1 MTVEEAIQTALQYER
16 RVRGVYEE
24 AAARAS
30 DEAAKKMLQVMV
42 GEEQR
47 HVEYLEA
54 RLAEWK
60 STGKV
65 RAAAL
70 ATDLPSAKVIR
81 EGVARLKERLG
92 MPERERREAIET
104 LNRALEVERETSAF
118 YEQMVRQLVGAA
130 ERAMF
135 QRFLEIEAGHYAIV
149 QAELDSVQGLGY
161 WFDVQEFHLEAG

>member
-1 MTVEEAIQTALQYER
+1 MTVEEAIQTALQFER

-30 DEAAKKMLQVMV
+30 DDTAKKMLQVMV
-42 GEEQR
+42 GEENR

-70 ATDLPSAKVIR
+70 ATDLPSTKVIQ
-81 EGVARLKERLG
+81 EGVKKLKERIA

-104 LNRALEVERETSAF
+104 LKRALEVEQETSIF
-118 YEQMVRQLVGAA
+118 YERMVRQLAA
-130 ERAMF
+130 PEDRAMF
-135 QRFLEIEAGHYAIV
+135 QRFLEIEAGHFTIV

-161 WFDVQEFHLEAG
+161 WFDVQEFKLESE